1 MRLFDVLLL
10 IINLKYFNSIM
21 FMNWKTKCKYHP
33 YDKDT
38 LPIDWDIKK
47 IHLSE

>member
-1 MRLFDVLLL
+1 
-10 IINLKYFNSIM
+10 M
-21 FMNWKTKCKYHP
+21 FMNWKTKCEYHP

-47 IHLSE
+47 IYI

>member
-1 MRLFDVLLL
+1 
-10 IINLKYFNSIM
+10 
-21 FMNWKTKCKYHP
+21 MNWKTKCEYHP

-47 IHLSE
+47 NIHLSE

>member
-1 MRLFDVLLL
+1 
-10 IINLKYFNSIM
+10 
-21 FMNWKTKCKYHP
+21 MNWKTKCKYHP